1 MREYAVVLLTA
12 ALVTFLATPVVRVA
26 AVRLRMMAAPR
37 ERDVHVIPTPR
48 GGGVAMYLGVAAAV
62 LVATRLPAL
71 QRTFDDSQ
79 TAAVLVAGGLICL
92 LGVLDDKFGL
102 DALTKLTG
110 QIAAAGVMVLIGVQ
124 LAFLFLPVADIGTL
138 SLGPDVGVPATIL
151 LTVFTVNALNFI
163 DGLDGLAAGVSAI
176 AALAFFAYSYHLG
189 RVGYDDV
196 ASAPALITAVLAGA
210 CLGFLPHNFSPA
222 RIFMGDSG
230 SMLVG
235 LMLSAAAVSATGQT
249 DSQTLGSA
257 ANLLPLT
264 LPLLV
269 PIAVLFIPF
278 VDLLLAVVRRTRRG
292 QSPFS
297 PDKMHLHHRLLAIGH
312 SHRRAVLTMYFWA
325 ALLSFG
331 AVALSITGGKVE
343 LLVLIGVLLAVGVVV
358 VLGPHARRAA
368 REARAA
374 EIAAQRRRS
383 RAAHPSTRGP
393 ALPADPADRP
403 SADSADRPST
413 ASADRPSTAPAV
425 RRTGAGQVIP

>member
-1 MREYAVVLLTA
+1 MREYAVVLLAA

-26 AVRLRMMAAPR
+26 AVRFRVMAEVR
-37 ERDVHVIPTPR
+37 DRDVHVIPTPR
-48 GGGVAMYLGVAAAV
+48 GGGVAMYLGVAAGV
-62 LVATRLPAL
+62 LVASQLPSL
-71 QRTFDDSQ
+71 QRSFEFSTQ
-79 TAAVLVAGGLICL
+79 TIAVLAAGGLICL
-92 LGVLDDKFGL
+92 LGVLDDRFGL

-110 QIAAAGVMVLIGVQ
+110 QIAAAGVMVLLGVQ

-189 RVGYDDV
+189 LVGYDDV

-269 PIAVLFIPF
+269 PFAVLFIPF
-278 VDLLLAVVRRTRRG
+278 IDLVMAVVRRTRRG

-297 PDKMHLHHRLLAIGH
+297 PDKLHLHHRLLSIGH
-312 SHRRAVLTMYFWA
+312 SHRRAVLIMYFWA

-331 AVALSITGGKVE
+331 AVALSITGGTVE
-343 LLVLIGVLLAVGVVV
+343 VLVIIGALLVVGVVV
-358 VLGPHARRAA
+358 VLSPRARRAA
-368 REARAA
+368 IAAREAELAA
-374 EIAAQRRRS
+374 LKERS
-383 RAAHPSTRGP
+383 RDAHPASRTSRGSAAPP
-393 ALPADPADRP
+393 AASPPAPDPGPVPGPVAGPIATGR
-403 SADSADRPST
+403 T
-413 ASADRPSTAPAV
+413 AGV
-425 RRTGAGQVIP
+425 RR